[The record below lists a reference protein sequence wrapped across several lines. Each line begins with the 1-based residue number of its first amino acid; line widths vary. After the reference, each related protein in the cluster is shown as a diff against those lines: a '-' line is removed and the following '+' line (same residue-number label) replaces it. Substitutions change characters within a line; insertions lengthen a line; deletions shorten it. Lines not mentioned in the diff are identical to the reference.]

1 MLKKEIKK
9 LNKKLEKMK
18 TQILIETENTDN
30 QKQVKPIEDKL
41 EDVDKVALVKK
52 ELELNK
58 TLFETGERLNFV
70 HLSYRKLIDNINHLK
85 AYHDNHPIKEMEE
98 YKKRNEEN
106 YNQTTNLTEENQK
119 KEEKKEE
126 NDGIMKANEEKEEKD
141 NNGIIKLNIE
151 EEKFI
156 SDYEQFLKESSKTI
170 DILFLMHSK
179 LEFLEIM
186 KQKGEEQK
194 KLSNQKRNTYS
205 KSARV
210 IRKVTKRKTRTI
222 LSSLSRK
229 KEPVRRFSIKQRVET
244 SKKKNIDD
252 DLISKDEDKDIMKRF
267 IEEHKRER
275 ANFLKVRSW
284 VKK

>member
-1 MLKKEIKK
+1 
-9 LNKKLEKMK
+9 
-18 TQILIETENTDN
+18 
-30 QKQVKPIEDKL
+30 
-41 EDVDKVALVKK
+41 
-52 ELELNK
+52 
-58 TLFETGERLNFV
+58 
-70 HLSYRKLIDNINHLK
+70 
-85 AYHDNHPIKEMEE
+85 
-98 YKKRNEEN
+98 
-106 YNQTTNLTEENQK
+106 
-119 KEEKKEE
+119 
-126 NDGIMKANEEKEEKD
+126 MKANEEKEEKD